1 MNKKLII
8 IIPIAVI
15 AVIVFFS
22 FSSNTKLQNNNQSN
36 IPTNIPAG
44 NNTLTSTPIT
54 PKKFVISLSESVNMA
69 AK

>member
-8 IIPIAVI
+8 IIPIVVV
-15 AVIVFFS
+15 AVIVIFS
-22 FSSNTKLQNNNQSN
+22 FSSNTKSQNNNQSSISSN
-36 IPTNIPAG
+36 IPVV
-44 NNTLTSTPIT
+44 NNTLTSAPAT